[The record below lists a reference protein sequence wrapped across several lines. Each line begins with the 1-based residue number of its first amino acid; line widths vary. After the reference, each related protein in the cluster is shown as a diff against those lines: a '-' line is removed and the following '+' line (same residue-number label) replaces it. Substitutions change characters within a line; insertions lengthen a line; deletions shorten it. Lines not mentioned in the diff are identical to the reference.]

1 MTGKREFLIASA
13 GLCAGS
19 LLSGCVTTGP
29 QHGNG
34 AVVSAP
40 VNATRRGMSATEMA
54 EAREA
59 MAIFDAMSQNKFR
72 RLPLGR
78 YLEQQAE
85 SLKRDIAAM
94 PQVLN
99 DVAMVEIGRRLKHVV
114 LTYHQAGSRDG
125 KSNSKSGKAK
135 S

>member
-1 MTGKREFLIASA
+1 MTDKREFLTASA

-29 QHGNG
+29 QQGNG
-34 AVVSAP
+34 AAASAP
-40 VNATRRGMSATEMA
+40 VNARTRSMSVVEVAD
-54 EAREA
+54 AREA
-59 MAIFDAMSQNKFR
+59 MALFDALSQDKFR

-78 YLEQQAE
+78 YLEQQAA

-94 PQVLN
+94 PQVLD

-114 LTYHQAGSRDG
+114 LTYHQAGSRKG
-125 KSNSKSGKAK
+125 KSNGKSGKAK